1 MYITALDTAMI
12 ALSRACPFYDG
23 RVAGLAMRTVH
34 YRGSKYYGWEGVYTH
49 LLQVGGLIPY
59 AESVEDLV
67 EQQFHRYYS
76 WLEAMDSAGVERQLF
91 LDSGGEL
98 LTAAWNPLV
107 SISWGLW
114 NCEGW
119 IVITQR

>member
-1 MYITALDTAMI
+1 M
-12 ALSRACPFYDG
+12 
-23 RVAGLAMRTVH
+23 H

-49 LLQVGGLIPY
+49 LLQVGGLMPY

-76 WLEAMDSAGVERQLF
+76 WLEAMDSADVERQLF